1 MWVARFLVDN
11 QEELKMSDVIL
22 RWTHDAEAR
31 LTRVP
36 EGFMRMMTKKRI
48 EEHARAN
55 TITDITLEVVESVI
69 ISSRA
74 GMGSMM
80 GGDLS
85 GMPEHVK
92 QTLADHINEA
102 KKEDVTYYFCF
113 VCNYAVP
120 EKIPDICPNCCSGS
134 EKFSLLESEYRTEA
148 HTAFLK
154 WSVNAIKLLESI
166 PDDFRR
172 KMAKNE
178 IEAFARRNGY
188 KVVTRDIVDERLKV
202 WGDISKKMAF
212 SMDWE
217 DEARE
222 RVSKIPDHIRGMVV
236 REMELFAKNA
246 GEDVVSV
253 KILESSCKKWIETNE
268 FHVKWQ

>member
-1 MWVARFLVDN
+1 
-11 QEELKMSDVIL
+11 MSDIIL

-31 LTRVP
+31 MARVP
-36 EGFMRMMTKKRI
+36 EGFMQMMTRKRI
-48 EEHARAN
+48 EEHAKAN
-55 TITDITLEVVESVI
+55 SITDITLEVVENVI
-69 ISSRA
+69 VASTP
-74 GMGSMM
+74 GMGSMS
-80 GGDLS
+80 GEDLS
-85 GMPEHVK
+85 GMPGHVK
-92 QTLADHINEA
+92 QMLTSYTNEA
-102 KKEDVTYYFCF
+102 KKKEDVTYYFCF

-120 EKIPDICPNCCSGS
+120 EKIPDICPNCASGS
-134 EKFSLLESEYRTEA
+134 EKFSVLESEYRTGA

-154 WSVNAIKLLESI
+154 WSVNAMKSLESI

-202 WGDISKKMAF
+202 WGDISKKMVF
-212 SMDWE
+212 KMDWE

-222 RVSKIPDHIRGMVV
+222 RVSKIPEHIRGMVV
-236 REMELFAKNA
+236 REMELFAKNV
-246 GEDVVSV
+246 GEDVVTV